1 MDTFPWN
8 LPRDW
13 RRLQDEVHCEPAIVK
28 KLSEQ
33 QIIGQQGVHLL
44 SGRLLSVG
52 LSFQP
57 TGPLDA
63 GIDGFLEL
71 RDTSTGEVRAQ
82 WITAQLKTRKQ
93 GNFAEETGESLSF
106 ICEQKDMDYWL
117 GSNVPVVLF
126 VARLSDERIYWKPV
140 HSWFA
145 DPERRRTRK
154 VVFDK
159 KNDVL
164 NEAALTGFAATVASF
179 ATPGRI
185 VPSTRSAETLNSN
198 LLKVSFPDWMHVAE
212 TTLDYPEI
220 RESLVESYGSPPVDW
235 VLHGKRI
242 YSFRD
247 ISMPPFRDVI
257 EEGSEDT
264 IPTRAWIDSDGD
276 VTRRLFVQLL
286 NRTLSE
292 MVHEPLAFWRD
303 KRYLFFKL
311 GRGKQTRSFSYRS
324 FENQTSRKVVKAYK
338 RDGEAKPSY
347 FRHDAFH
354 PHFLRI
360 GNEWYL
366 AIEPTYHFTSD
377 GYHEFRYASERMSG
391 IKRLETNQ
399 SVRGHIGMW
408 TAFLVRQPDL
418 LRKDP
423 LVFEV
428 LSVLPLPFGVPDEL
442 WRQNEDDDE
451 KKRMEKAQ
459 YELL

>member
-1 MDTFPWN
+1 M
-8 LPRDW
+8 
-13 RRLQDEVHCEPAIVK
+13 AK

-57 TGPLDA
+57 TGVLDA

-71 RDTSTGEVRAQ
+71 RDPSTGEVRAQ
-82 WITAQLKTRKQ
+82 WITAQLKTQKK
-93 GNFAEETGESLSF
+93 GKFSEETDESFSF
-106 ICEQKDMDYWL
+106 ICEQKDLDYWL
-117 GSNVPVVLF
+117 DSNVPVVLF
-126 VARLSDERIYWKPV
+126 VARLSDERIHWKSV
-140 HSWFA
+140 QTWFA
-145 DPERRRTRK
+145 DPDRRRTRK

-159 KNDVL
+159 SRDVL
-164 NEAALTGFAATVASF
+164 SEAALPGFAATVASF
-179 ATPGRI
+179 STPGRI
-185 VPSTRSAETLNSN
+185 VPSTRGTETLNSN
-198 LLKVSFPDWMHVAE
+198 LLSVSFPDRMHVAE
-212 TTLDYPEI
+212 TTLDYA
-220 RESLVESYGSPPVDW
+220 SLIEGYGSPPVDW
-235 VLHGKRI
+235 ILCGKRI
-242 YSFRD
+242 HSFRD
-247 ISMPPFRDVI
+247 ISMPPFRDAI

-264 IPTRAWIDSDGD
+264 IDTRGWIDSDGD

-292 MVHEPLAFWRD
+292 MVREPLAFWRD

-311 GRGKQTRSFSYRS
+311 CRGSQTSSFSYRS
-324 FENQTSRKVVKAYK
+324 FENRTSRKVVKSYK
-338 RDGEAKPSY
+338 RDGETKPSY

-354 PHFLRI
+354 PNFVRI
-360 GNEWYL
+360 GGDWYL

-377 GYHEFRYASERMSG
+377 GYHEFRYASDRLSG

-418 LRKDP
+418 LRKEP
-423 LVFEV
+423 LVFEA
-428 LSVLPLPFGVPDEL
+428 LPGVTLPFGVPDNL
-442 WRQNEDDDE
+442 WRENEDDE

>member
-1 MDTFPWN
+1 
-8 LPRDW
+8 
-13 RRLQDEVHCEPAIVK
+13 VK

-57 TGPLDA
+57 SGPLDA

-71 RDTSTGEVRAQ
+71 RDPSTGEVRAQ

-93 GNFAEETGESLSF
+93 GSFSEETDESFGF
-106 ICEQKDMDYWL
+106 ICELKDLDYWL

-126 VARLSDERIYWKPV
+126 VARLSDERIFWKPV

-159 KNDVL
+159 STDVL
-164 NEAALTGFAATVASF
+164 NGAALPGFAATVASF

-198 LLKVSFPDWMHVAE
+198 LLKVSFPDRMHVAE
-212 TTLDYPEI
+212 TTLDYAEI
-220 RESLVESYGSPPVDW
+220 RESLVEGYGSPPVDW

-242 YSFRD
+242 YSFHD

-264 IPTRAWIDSDGD
+264 IATRGWIDSDGD

-324 FENQTSRKVVKAYK
+324 FENQTSRKVVKVYK
-338 RDGEAKPSY
+338 RDGESKPSY

-354 PHFLRI
+354 PNFVRV
-360 GNEWYL
+360 GGDWYL

-391 IKRLETNQ
+391 VKRLETNQ

-423 LVFEV
+423 LVFEA
-428 LSVLPLPFGVPDEL
+428 LPGLPLPFGVPDDL
-442 WRQNEDDDE
+442 WRETEDDDE
-451 KKRMEKAQ
+451 KKRTEKAQ

>member
-1 MDTFPWN
+1 M
-8 LPRDW
+8 
-13 RRLQDEVHCEPAIVK
+13 K

-44 SGRLLSVG
+44 SGRMLSVG
-52 LSFQP
+52 LSFLP
-57 TGPLDA
+57 TAALDA

-71 RDTSTGEVRAQ
+71 RDPSTGEVKAQ
-82 WITAQLKTRKQ
+82 WISAQLKTRKQ
-93 GNFAEETGESLSF
+93 GKFPEENDSSCSF
-106 ICEQKDMDYWL
+106 ICEQKDLDYWM
-117 GSNVPVVLF
+117 GSNLPVILV
-126 VARLSDERIYWKPV
+126 VARLSDELMLWKSV
-140 HSWFA
+140 HTWFA

-159 KNDVL
+159 RKDILND
-164 NEAALTGFAATVASF
+164 AALPAFAAVVASF
-179 ATPGRI
+179 ATPGSI

-198 LLKVSFPDWMHVAE
+198 LLKVAFPECLHVAQ
-212 TTLDYPEI
+212 TALDYSEI
-220 RESLVESYGSPPVDW
+220 RESLVEGYGSPPVDW
-235 VLHGKRI
+235 ILHNKKI

-257 EEGSEDT
+257 EEGSEDMIAT
-264 IPTRAWIDSDGD
+264 HEWVESSDD

-311 GRGKQTRSFSYRS
+311 SRGKKTRNFSYRS
-324 FENQTSRKVVKAYK
+324 FENQTSRKVVKAYT
-338 RDGEAKPSY
+338 REGEKMPSY
-347 FRHDAFH
+347 YRHDAFH
-354 PHFLRI
+354 PNFIRI
-360 GNEWYL
+360 DGDWYL
-366 AIEPTYHFTSD
+366 GIEPTYHFTSD
-377 GYHEFRYASERMSG
+377 GYHEFPYAADRMSG

-418 LRKDP
+418 LRRDP
-423 LVFEV
+423 LIF
-428 LSVLPLPFGVPDEL
+428 SALPGLALPFGVPDDM

-451 KKRMEKAQ
+451 KKRIEKVQ